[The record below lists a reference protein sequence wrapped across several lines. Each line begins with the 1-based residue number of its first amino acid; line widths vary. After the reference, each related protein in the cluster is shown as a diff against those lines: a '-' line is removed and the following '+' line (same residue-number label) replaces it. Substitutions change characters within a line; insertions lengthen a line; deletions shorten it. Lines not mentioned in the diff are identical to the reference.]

1 MYLIFFLPNFS
12 SGCLII
18 CGRIGTSYVDYSRDL
33 ASECFPEK
41 GITLK
46 GYRRVI
52 IKFSGEV
59 LKDKANKSVINFTTV
74 YALCEELKILHGTG
88 LEIGVVMG
96 GGNIFRGMSKNEKK
110 DYDRLTGDYI
120 GMLAT
125 IINSMAI
132 ADFLRKLEVAVEVFS
147 ALPML
152 NICETYYPRYAQKAM
167 GDGKIVLLAGGT
179 GSAFFSTDSAAA
191 LRASELHADV
201 IIKATKVDG
210 VYDKDPKHHRD
221 AAKFDKISFQEV
233 LLRHLQVMD
242 STAFSLCMDNNIPI
256 LIVDA
261 QKDLKNIRRA
271 VQGEIVGTT
280 ISNF

>member
-1 MYLIFFLPNFS
+1 
-12 SGCLII
+12 
-18 CGRIGTSYVDYSRDL
+18 
-33 ASECFPEK
+33 
-41 GITLK
+41 
-46 GYRRVI
+46 
-52 IKFSGEV
+52 
-59 LKDKANKSVINFTTV
+59 LKDKTNESVINFSTV
-74 YALCEELKILHGTG
+74 YALCKELKILHETG
-88 LEIGVVMG
+88 LKIGVVMG
-96 GGNIFRGMSKNEKK
+96 GGNIFRGTSENEKWG
-110 DYDRLTGDYI
+110 YDRLTGDYM

-132 ADFLRKLEVAVEVFS
+132 ADFLGKLEVAVEVFS

-152 NICETYYPRYAQKAM
+152 NICATYYPRCAQKAM
-167 GDGKIVLLAGGT
+167 DDGKIVLLAGGT

-221 AAKFDKISFQEV
+221 AVKFNEISFQEV

-256 LIVDA
+256 LIVNA
-261 QKDLKNIRRA
+261 QKDLKNIGRA
-271 VQGEIVGTT
+271 VQGETVGTT